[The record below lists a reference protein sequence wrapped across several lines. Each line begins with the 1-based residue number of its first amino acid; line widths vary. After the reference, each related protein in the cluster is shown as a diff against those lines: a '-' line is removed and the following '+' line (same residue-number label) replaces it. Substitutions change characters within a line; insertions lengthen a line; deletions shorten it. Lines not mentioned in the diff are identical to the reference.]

1 MTPPELGK
9 ATLPDHPAFE
19 HWDRPT
25 LNQWAHGAYDK
36 MQEQHQMIESL
47 RLELNRQQDDWK

>member
-1 MTPPELGK
+1 MTQPELGK

-25 LNQWAHGAYDK
+25 LNQWAHIAYDK
-36 MQEQHQMIESL
+36 LREQHMTIEQQY
-47 RLELNRQQDDWK
+47 LELRKHVDDWK